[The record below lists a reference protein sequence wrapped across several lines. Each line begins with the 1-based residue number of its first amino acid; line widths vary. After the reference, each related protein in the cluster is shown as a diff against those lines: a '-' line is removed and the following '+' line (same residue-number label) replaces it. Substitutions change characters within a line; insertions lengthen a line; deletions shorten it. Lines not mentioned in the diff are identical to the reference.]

1 MLKYKK
7 TLILVV
13 GALACIALKYL
24 EADTSIIIGVA
35 SATGLG
41 ALIKKVVEIIKEV
54 GNG

>member
-24 EADTSIIIGVA
+24 QADASVIIGVA
-35 SATGLG
+35 SATGL
-41 ALIKKVVEIIKEV
+41 ATLIKKILEIIKGV
-54 GNG
+54 